1 MQTIIG
7 VLKTSFVITKGE
19 EHLKEWSGNIL
30 IFILLQ
36 FLQLL
41 LQLLLL
47 LQFL

>member
-1 MQTIIG
+1 MQTLIG

-36 FLQLL
+36 
-41 LQLLLL
+41 LL
-47 LQFL
+47 LQFLQLQLQL